1 MAEALDYAVTCGYC
15 STALNSP
22 PRDGADSVCA
32 YLHTAP
38 GRKDFERILK
48 GNLEKQRIVDGVTS
62 PVTPQPDGRTSEGDG
77 VTSEGEIE
85 HGVTLGVT
93 LDGDGVTSDDD
104 GVTGETRQQR
114 HYRANR
120 ERINQER
127 RDRRAQ

>member
-1 MAEALDYAVTCGYC
+1 MTLDYAKVCGYC
-15 STALNSP
+15 STAL
-22 PRDGADSVCA
+22 DGPSGDGSDGVCA

-48 GNLEKQRIVDGVTS
+48 GNLEKERIVDGVTS
-62 PVTPQPDGRTSEGDG
+62 PVTLQPDGRTSEPDG

-93 LDGDGVTSDDD
+93 LGDDGVTQDDD

-127 RDRRAQ
+127 RDRRNHT